1 LSLTSQSE
9 YHNLLLDGG
18 ALLCLLDLLKRHKT
32 IPNALSFAAFLSRVI
47 EAIGKLAHT
56 NNNVKI
62 LIRFLS
68 SFFFSIFKDMY
79 KILYCNLCASI
90 KFCMF
95 RMEDGI
101 SYLVELLE
109 YKVRKVQL
117 TAIRALGALAYN
129 NAENVSKVL
138 EFI

>member
-1 LSLTSQSE
+1 ME
-9 YHNLLLDGG
+9 YHNLILDSG

-32 IPNALSFAAFLSRVI
+32 IPNAPSIAGFLRRVI
-47 EAIGKLAHT
+47 EAIAKLAHT

-68 SFFFSIFKDMY
+68 SFFFSTFKDVY
-79 KILYCNLCASI
+79 KILYCNLCACI
-90 KFCMF
+90 NFFIF
-95 RMEDGI
+95 RIEDGI
-101 SYLVELLE
+101 PPLVELLE

-117 TAIRALGALAYN
+117 MAITALGALAYN

-138 EFI
+138 EFIK

>member
-1 LSLTSQSE
+1 
-9 YHNLLLDGG
+9 
-18 ALLCLLDLLKRHKT
+18 
-32 IPNALSFAAFLSRVI
+32 VI